1 MMRFL
6 GRRTSFRIIGATL
19 VLVAAGATAWS
30 SLVAFGQTTGPGD
43 DPSAAP
49 VPIIEVFDSAQS
61 ITSRVLFNS
70 PTDVELLSAGVNQVP
85 APARIGGP
93 PLIKVELF
101 DINGALLE
109 TFNEWHPL
117 LVEHQ
122 GTDGSLET
130 VIEDSGEGR
139 FIFPFAPDI
148 WHVMITDIELGQQ
161 LIEIDA
167 RQIVLDYCAANASDP
182 ECGSVP
188 PDDAVT
194 TVEIDIKPG
203 SDLNSI
209 NCSGDRVVAIA
220 ILTTDDFDATQV
232 DHTTVTFAGASETHV
247 DKKSGDPRRHQE
259 DADGDGDVDLVL
271 HFRLSDTDLTC
282 DSTGGILTGE
292 TFDDQ
297 AIIGADVVRMIDR
310 GRGPP

>member
-1 MMRFL
+1 MSHESED
-6 GRRTSFRIIGATL
+6 GGH
-19 VLVAAGATAWS
+19 
-30 SLVAFGQTTGPGD
+30 
-43 DPSAAP
+43 
-49 VPIIEVFDSAQS
+49 
-61 ITSRVLFNS
+61 
-70 PTDVELLSAGVNQVP
+70 ELIV
-85 APARIGGP
+85 
-93 PLIKVELF
+93 
-101 DINGALLE
+101 
-109 TFNEWHPL
+109 
-117 LVEHQ
+117 
-122 GTDGSLET
+122 
-130 VIEDSGEGR
+130 EDSGEGR

-203 SDLNSI
+203 SDSNPI
-209 NCSGDRVVAIA
+209 NCSSRGVVAVA
-220 ILTTDDFDATQV
+220 ILTTEDFDATLV
-232 DHTTVTFAGASETHV
+232 DHATVTFKGASEAHV
-247 DKKSGDPRRHQE
+247 DKKNGEPRRHQE

-282 DSTGGILTGE
+282 ESTGGILTGE
-292 TFDDQ
+292 TFDDR

-310 GRGPP
+310 GQGRP